1 MCEFS
6 NKFIILIILSNIAI
20 FSSLF
25 YHSKVYSLN
34 KKVNLY
40 RDKYLELMAEV
51 VSTEVYT
58 DDKSMTMITK
68 DRLSNVRELIE
79 LIIKNHVKG
88 DVVECGTWRGGAMAF
103 ARSVL
108 DAFNEANRIVYL
120 FDTFTGFPCLPKSK
134 YEYERTWCKNQD
146 MNSNS
151 LEKVKN
157 SFIKLKL
164 LDGVR
169 FYQGFFRDTIKE
181 NLFNRIALLRLD
193 ADSFEN
199 TMFLLEKLYI
209 IVENNGYIIID
220 DYSYWKSCRDAV
232 TIFRNKN
239 NISSQI
245 ITLPSGAVYWKK
257 K

>member
-25 YHSKVYSLN
+25 FHSKVYSLN

-88 DVVECGTWRGGAMAF
+88 DVVECGTWRGGAMAY

-108 DAFNEANRIVYL
+108 NIYNETERIVHL
-120 FDTFTGFPCLPKSK
+120 FTH
-134 YEYERTWCKNQD
+134 
-146 MNSNS
+146 
-151 LEKVKN
+151 
-157 SFIKLKL
+157 L
-164 LDGVR
+164 LDFHAYPIQNMNMKEIGV
-169 FYQGFFRDTIKE
+169 K
-181 NLFNRIALLRLD
+181 
-193 ADSFEN
+193 
-199 TMFLLEKLYI
+199 
-209 IVENNGYIIID
+209 
-220 DYSYWKSCRDAV
+220 
-232 TIFRNKN
+232 
-239 NISSQI
+239 ISI
-245 ITLPSGAVYWKK
+245 
-257 K
+257 